1 MTAAAANTTASEM
14 PVPQAMSQD
23 DRRAGRRWKPFNIAA
38 IILSLVVF
46 WPLGLFLFVWVLM
59 DRQLRELP
67 GIVQSQFNRLRAW
80 MSSQHFSVRSTVSG
94 NRVFDEFQQTQFDRI
109 DEIKTEI
116 KDRDNAFRDFKAAQ
130 DREVEVQQFETFMQK
145 SPAAGGE
152 TVAA

>member
-1 MTAAAANTTASEM
+1 
-14 PVPQAMSQD
+14 MSQD
-23 DRRAGRRWKPFNIAA
+23 NTQAGSRWTAFNIAA
-38 IILSLVVF
+38 ILLSLVVF
-46 WPLGLFLFVWVLM
+46 WPLGLFLFVWILM

-80 MSSQHFSVRSTVSG
+80 LSSQKLSVGSTGSG

-116 KDRDNAFRDFKAAQ
+116 KDRNNAFREFKVAQ
-130 DREVEVQQFETFMQK
+130 DRAMEEQQFETFMQK

-152 TVAA
+152 TAAG